1 MNKETALFGLG
12 VLGVITLIAIVLLWP
27 LAIIWAVN
35 TLLAPVFSIPYS
47 FLSWL
52 AVVVLNIS
60 TFGGINYTLN
70 KIKEKI

>member
-12 VLGVITLIAIVLLWP
+12 VLGVVVLIAILIAWP
-27 LAIIWAVN
+27 LCIIWALN
-35 TLLAPVFSIPYS
+35 YLFPVLSIPYS

-60 TFGGINYTLN
+60 TFGGLSVALTRI
-70 KIKEKI
+70 EKNL